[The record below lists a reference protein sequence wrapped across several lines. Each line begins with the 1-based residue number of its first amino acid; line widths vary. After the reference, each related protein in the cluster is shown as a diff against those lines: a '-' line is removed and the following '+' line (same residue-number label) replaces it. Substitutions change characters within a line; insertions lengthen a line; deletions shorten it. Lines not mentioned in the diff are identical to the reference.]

1 MRLHLPPLP
10 RPAARLMFILYLA
23 TRLLVGFLVIGS
35 LLPLLPVGA
44 WVVRLFDFPRLQLVG
59 LALLALVGLAV
70 EAVVEGSGTATLI
83 WAATTVA
90 VILFQLGHVVR
101 YTPLWKREIPD
112 DDGRDDKPTLSLA
125 VANLQYENDQKQ
137 AVLEQIESMDCD
149 LVLLIEYD
157 EAWAEGL
164 EPLEQKYPHR
174 EGVVREKGLGLML
187 LSKKPFVEVEVRH
200 LVSEDRASIFADIE
214 YEEGYVAHFIGLH
227 PTPPGLDKRKGEGR
241 HDSRIRDAELMIAAE
256 HIADHPDDDWM
267 VTGDFNDVAW
277 SHTTRLFKRMSGLKD
292 PRIGRGLYNTFHAN
306 KPLLRFPIDHVF
318 LPGSAQMVRIERIN
332 TPGSDHFAFM
342 AEVKLNGKRPSEP
355 HPENGDYEEAEEMIE
370 EGEEDAAKVPD

>member
-1 MRLHLPPLP
+1 MFVLYV
-10 RPAARLMFILYLA
+10 AAVALIA
-23 TRLLVGFLVIGS
+23 FLVIGS
-35 LLPLLPVGA
+35 VLPLLPVGA

-59 LALLALVGLAV
+59 IAVVALLGLAV
-70 EAVVEGSGTATLI
+70 YGLVEGPSPALAAL
-83 WAATTVA
+83 AATGVV
-90 VILFQLGHVVR
+90 VILFQLAHVVP

-112 DDGRDDKPTLSLA
+112 DDGNSGRPTLSLA

-137 AVLEQIESMDCD
+137 AMREQLDAMDSD

-164 EPLEQKYPHR
+164 EPLAEKYPHSA
-174 EGVVREKGLGLML
+174 GVVREKGLGLML
-187 LSKKPFVEVEVRH
+187 LSKRPFVDAQVRH

-214 YEEGYVAHFIGLH
+214 YEEGYVAHFVGVH

-241 HDSRIRDAELMIAAE
+241 HDSRIRDAELMIVAE

-318 LPGSAQMVRIERIN
+318 LPGSAKLVQIERVS
-332 TPGSDHFAFM
+332 TAGSDHFAFI
-342 AEVKLNGKRPSEP
+342 AEVKLAGRRPSEP
-355 HPENGDYEEAEEMIE
+355 HPQNGDKQEAAEMIE
-370 EGEEDAAKVPD
+370 EGEQDAAEVPD